1 VSIRE
6 VVTKVQTKKKKS
18 IGVMA
23 GLQFFDRM
31 LLFLMPSKYQPNY
44 VYLKYVRLSRV
55 HLYTIVQVL
64 QLLITSGVT
73 R

>member
-1 VSIRE
+1 
-6 VVTKVQTKKKKS
+6 
-18 IGVMA
+18 MA

-73 R
+73 RWDWNVNQVWIHQAVVL